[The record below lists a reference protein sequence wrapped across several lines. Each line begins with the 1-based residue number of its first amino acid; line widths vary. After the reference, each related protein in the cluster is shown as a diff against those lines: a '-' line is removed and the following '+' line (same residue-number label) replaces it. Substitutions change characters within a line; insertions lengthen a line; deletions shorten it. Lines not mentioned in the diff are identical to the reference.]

1 MKIVQIGSNDGDDS
15 VRQFIIENQSNIDL
29 VVLVEPIPFI
39 LDKLKENYKDF
50 NNVFIENI
58 AISDSESKK
67 FTLYYEEGSNY
78 ELSSFKKQHLI
89 DCKCIPEKIKS
100 IDVDCLTINQLF
112 EKYSIDTL
120 DYLYI
125 DTEGLDVYII
135 NSIDFNKFKIKNLI
149 FEITHTDG
157 INTDGTPKI
166 GTNYTKITEYLTK
179 LKYNLSQIDG
189 ISIKAT
195 LHENN
200 L

>member
-15 VRQFIIENQSNIDL
+15 VRQFINKNQNNIEL

-58 AISDSESKK
+58 AISDDELEK

-78 ELSSFKKQHLI
+78 ELSSFRKQHLI
-89 DCKCIPEKIKS
+89 DCNCSLEKIKS

-125 DTEGLDVYII
+125 DTEGLDVHII

-149 FEITHTDG
+149 FEVTHTDG
-157 INTDGTPKI
+157 IHTDGTPKI
-166 GTNYTKITEYLTK
+166 GTNYTEITKYLIK
-179 LKYNLSQIDG
+179 LGYNLSQIDG
-189 ISIKAT
+189 INIKAT
-195 LHENN
+195 LYENN

>member
-120 DYLYI
+120 DYLHI

-135 NSIDFNKFKIKNLI
+135 SSIDFNKFKINNII
-149 FEITHTDG
+149 FESVHADGTQQMG
-157 INTDGTPKI
+157 IN
-166 GTNYTKITEYLTK
+166 YTETIEYLQK
-179 LKYNLSQIDG
+179 LGYDLSQIDG
-189 ISIKAT
+189 MNIKAT
-195 LHENN
+195 LHEDNI
-200 L
+200 

>member
-15 VRQFIIENQSNIDL
+15 VRQFINKNQNNIEL

-58 AISDSESKK
+58 AISDDELEK

-78 ELSSFKKQHLI
+78 ELSSFRKQHLI
-89 DCKCIPEKIKS
+89 DCQCSLEKIKS

-125 DTEGLDVYII
+125 DTEGLDVHII

-149 FEITHTDG
+149 FEVTHTDG
-157 INTDGTPKI
+157 IHTDGTPKI
-166 GTNYTKITEYLTK
+166 GTNYTEITKYLIK
-179 LKYNLSQIDG
+179 LGYNLSQIDG
-189 ISIKAT
+189 INIKAT
-195 LHENN
+195 LYENN

>member
-1 MKIVQIGSNDGDDS
+1 MKIIQIGSNNGDDN
-15 VRQFIIENQSNIDL
+15 VRQFIADNQNNIDL

-50 NNVFIENI
+50 NNIFIENI
-58 AISDSESKK
+58 AISDDEFEK

-78 ELSSFKKQHLI
+78 ELSSFRKQHLI
-89 DCKCIPEKIKS
+89 DCNCSLEKIKS

-112 EKYSIDTL
+112 EKYNIDTL

-135 NSIDFNKFKIKNLI
+135 SSIDFNKFKINNII
-149 FEITHTDG
+149 FEIIHA
-157 INTDGTPKI
+157 DGTQQI
-166 GTNYTKITEYLTK
+166 GTNYTETIEYLKK
-179 LKYNLSQIDG
+179 LGYNLSQLDG
-189 ISIKAT
+189 MNIKAT

-200 L
+200 I